1 MTLQHTRTYECMC
14 LLDNREV
21 RKGWQPLKDA
31 ALGMFTKHG
40 AKILSGRRWEERR
53 LAYSIKGQPRGTYL
67 LVYFTADPQSLTAL
81 RRDLQF
87 NESLLR
93 YLLVDCDE
101 VPQTAY
107 EPEGDFDVNA
117 IPADDAPPEAP
128 APAAEVEV
136 TSKAAADD
144 KSDDSTEDADATATT
159 ESKTEA

>member
-1 MTLQHTRTYECMC
+1 MHVPARQSRGTQGLATAEGRGPRHVHQARRQDPQRPALGRAAAG
-14 LLDNREV
+14 LLDQGSASRHLPSGLLHRRPAIADGV
-21 RKGWQPLKDA
+21 APRPAVQRVAA
-31 ALGMFTKHG
+31 ALP
-40 AKILSGRRWEERR
+40 ARR
-53 LAYSIKGQPRGTYL
+53 L
-67 LVYFTADPQSLTAL
+67 
-81 RRDLQF
+81 RR
-87 NESLLR
+87 SA
-93 YLLVDCDE
+93 
-101 VPQTAY
+101 QTAY